1 MKNLL
6 MLIGFGL
13 IALNAQAQDQKEKKE
28 RLSPEERFEKV
39 DANQDGQISQAEAK
53 GRLKKN
59 FATIDADQ
67 NGFISLEELKNKP
80 KGQGKKGKRKGKG
93 KRFEKL
99 DADQDGQISEAEAK
113 GPIKENFAT
122 IDSNQDGFIS
132 QEELKAAPKPAK
144 RRERKT
150 N

>member
-1 MKNLL
+1 

-59 FATIDADQ
+59 FATIDSNQD
-67 NGFISLEELKNKP
+67 GFISLEELKNKP
-80 KGQGKKGKRKGKG
+80 KGKKGKG

-113 GPIKENFAT
+113 GPIKKNFAT

-132 QEELKAAPKPAK
+132 KEELKAAPKSAK
-144 RRERKT
+144 RKARKK
-150 N
+150 NKN